1 MGVESCT
8 IRCVLACLADYDYLL
23 FFREGDEEP
32 HLARFKG
39 RPGEM
44 SPKARFWMLA
54 GCFLLD
60 SSKFFPAIY
69 LLNADIGIVALS
81 LRLIAMIG

>member
-1 MGVESCT
+1 MRGLGE
-8 IRCVLACLADYDYLL
+8 RCYSGSGELHNRLRACLPCQLQL
-23 FFREGDEEP
+23 SFVFREGDEEP

-39 RPGEM
+39 RSGEM

-60 SSKFFPAIY
+60 SSKFS
-69 LLNADIGIVALS
+69 LLYVCSMLTS
-81 LRLIAMIG
+81 VS